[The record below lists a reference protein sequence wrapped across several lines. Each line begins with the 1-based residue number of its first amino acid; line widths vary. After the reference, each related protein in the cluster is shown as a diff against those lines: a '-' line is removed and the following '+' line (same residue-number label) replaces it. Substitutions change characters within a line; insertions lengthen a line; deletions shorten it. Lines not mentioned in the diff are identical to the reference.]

1 MLDRLPVLIN
11 PVSFSERGKT
21 LSGIIEIS
29 ELARLSD
36 VLVDKSGKVE
46 INFSFS
52 KEGRVPTIQ
61 GEIKTN
67 LILKCQSCLESLDW
81 PVNASIKLGIVQSLE
96 QADRLASD
104 CEPLMLETE
113 KISLNDLVED
123 ELLLALP
130 DFPRHKKKCVD
141 ESNGIEDVFE
151 TTQKND
157 EAELESNNPFSVLA
171 KLKNT
176 GD

>member
-1 MLDRLPVLIN
+1 MLDRLPILIN
-11 PVSFSERGKT
+11 PISFSERGKR
-21 LSGIIEIS
+21 LSGTIEIS
-29 ELARLSD
+29 ELTRLSEALAD
-36 VLVDKSGKVE
+36 NSGKVALE
-46 INFSFS
+46 FSFN

-61 GEIKTN
+61 GEIKAN
-67 LILKCQSCLESLDW
+67 LILECQSCLENIDW
-81 PVNASIKLGIVQSLE
+81 PVKVNIKLGIVQSLE

-130 DFPRHKKKCVD
+130 DFPRHKQHCVD
-141 ESNGIEDVFE
+141 KHGIEEVFE
-151 TTQKND
+151 ITEKND
-157 EAELESNNPFSVLA
+157 EQLKADNPFSVLA